1 MTKSGLAAQQSTRSG
16 LLDTLITEVEKVFVG
31 KTEVVE
37 RVVVA
42 LICGGHVLLEDVPG
56 TGKTTLAKALARS
69 LDLSFRRIQFT
80 SDMLPSDILG
90 TQIFAASQGTF
101 EFRPGPVFANI
112 VLADELNR
120 TSPRTQSALL
130 EAMNEE
136 QVTVDSQTFPLPSP
150 FFVIATQNPK
160 ELYGTYPLPESQLDR
175 FLFCLSIG
183 YADAE
188 RERAIISGVSDGRKL
203 SQTRPVLS
211 RDQVMALRQQVTE
224 VAVSDLV
231 VDYAYRI
238 LAATR
243 QSPLFELGASP
254 RSGIHLL
261 NAARATALLRGRDY
275 VVSDDVRTLA
285 GAVLG
290 HRLALKHRDQVGST
304 RQQVLVLLEEL
315 LDSVETP

>member
-1 MTKSGLAAQQSTRSG
+1 MMKPGMAGQQPTGSG
-16 LLDTLITEVEKVFVG
+16 LLHTLVAEVEKVFVG
-31 KTEVVE
+31 KTDVVE
-37 RVVVA
+37 RVVTA

-56 TGKTTLAKALARS
+56 TGKTTLAKALSRS

-101 EFRPGPVFANI
+101 DFRPGPIFANI

-130 EAMNEE
+130 EAMNEG
-136 QVTVDSQTFPLPSP
+136 QVTVDNQTFPLPSP

-188 RERAIISGVSDGRKL
+188 RERAIISGVSDDRQL
-203 SQTRPVLS
+203 SLIRPVLS
-211 RDQVMALRQQVTE
+211 QEQVLSLRRQVTQ

-231 VDYAYRI
+231 IDYAYRI
-238 LAATR
+238 LTATR

-275 VVSDDVRTLA
+275 VVSDDVRSLA
-285 GAVLG
+285 GPVLG